1 MDFSPA
7 ALAMGKLALIFAVLI
22 LLLRRHVPLW
32 LTIFAGCLVAALIS
46 GISPAVW
53 PSLLL
58 GVPRQQGFLILC
70 LMIFLI
76 LVLSGVQEATGQNH
90 RLVEG
95 LERYIHSPRIR
106 LVLFPALIG
115 LLPMPGGALFSCPM
129 IRDAAR
135 KMNLSAKKKTLINY
149 WFRHIWELA
158 WPLYPGYA
166 LVCSLLSI
174 PISTLWK
181 YSFPLVFLSFA
192 AGWFFFLR
200 DLDRSLEAPN
210 SKGAE
215 ETGQTPDTG
224 ACACSG
230 ADASAPD
237 SRTPSGAGP
246 EAVQRDESLFM
257 VLAHALPLIVT
268 LGGAALFGLIFDRF
282 LPEAP
287 GQLVFSLSLAL
298 AIATALYQGRGHRT
312 KSLRSIAFG
321 RNTGR
326 IMLLLFAIYTFK
338 DTIAEGGIVAAL
350 SGLGDSTPMVLLTF
364 LIVPFISGLLT
375 GILVGLVG
383 LAFPILLGVLA
394 HSHLQEYTTPLVVL
408 GLIAGNCGQ
417 LLSPLHVCLVVTCEF
432 FTTALPGIMRSLFA
446 PTVCYCVCGILWV
459 CVLAAMGA
467 SF

>member
-22 LLLRRHVPLW
+22 LLLRRRVSLW
-32 LTIFAGCLVAALIS
+32 LTIFAGCLVAALLS

-58 GVPRQQGFLILC
+58 GVLRQPGFLILC

-76 LVLSGVQEATGQNH
+76 LLLSGVQEATGQSH
-90 RLVEG
+90 KLVEG

-135 KMNLSAKKKTLINY
+135 KMNLSGEKKTLINY

-166 LVCSLLSI
+166 LTCSLLNI
-174 PISTLWK
+174 PITTLWK
-181 YSFPLVFLSFA
+181 YSFPMVFVAFTG
-192 AGWFFFLR
+192 GWFFLLR
-200 DLDRSLEAPN
+200 DLDRNLEPGK
-210 SKGAE
+210 SVE
-215 ETGQTPDTG
+215 
-224 ACACSG
+224 
-230 ADASAPD
+230 
-237 SRTPSGAGP
+237 RTPEESGP
-246 EAVQRDESLFM
+246 EGETSPEAMAHQGRKADPDAPGGDESLFA
-257 VLAHALPLIVT
+257 VLLHALPIAVT
-268 LGGAALFGLIFDRF
+268 LGGAAVFGLLFDIF
-282 LPEAP
+282 LPEVP
-287 GQLVFSLSLAL
+287 GQIVFSLSLAL
-298 AIATALYQGRGHRT
+298 AIATALYQGRGTRT
-312 KSLRSIAFG
+312 RPLRDIAFS

-326 IMLLLFAIYTFK
+326 IMLLLFVIYLFK
-338 DTIAEGGIVAAL
+338 DTIAEGGIVASL
-350 SGLGDSTPMVLLTF
+350 SQLGDSTPMVLLTF

-394 HSHLQEYTTPLVVL
+394 HSHLQEYTAALVVL
-408 GLIAGNCGQ
+408 GLVAGNCGQ
-417 LLSPLHVCLVVTCEF
+417 MLSPLHVCLVVTCEF
-432 FTTALPGIMRSLFA
+432 FTTSLPVILRSLLL
-446 PTVCYCVCGILWV
+446 PTLCSFIGGVIWV
-459 CVLAAMGA
+459 CALAAMGA